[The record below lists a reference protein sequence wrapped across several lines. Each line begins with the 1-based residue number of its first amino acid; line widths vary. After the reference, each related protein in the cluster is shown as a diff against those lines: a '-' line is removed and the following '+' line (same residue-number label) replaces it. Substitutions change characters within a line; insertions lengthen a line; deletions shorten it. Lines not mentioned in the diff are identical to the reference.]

1 MMQYLD
7 TPNKNLRTYYITF
20 KPKESAHVKPKPK
33 ESTKVNNG
41 KLRLTSGYTE
51 QPDNE
56 WENIEAMETFDE
68 MHYKH
73 YYALIK
79 EHTTGIYDKNGF
91 SLFNMSD
98 LH

>member
-1 MMQYLD
+1 MRLHRIAD
-7 TPNKNLRTYYITF
+7 NK
-20 KPKESAHVKPKPK
+20 
-33 ESTKVNNG
+33 
-41 KLRLTSGYTE
+41 
-51 QPDNE
+51 
-56 WENIEAMETFDE
+56 WENIEPMKTFDE